1 MSNNRQIQESPR
13 TARALKMRAVRL
25 TYRPDGQ
32 LSKQELAT
40 VSSQSD
46 ADWSLFAPAPDGRHQ
61 L

>member
-1 MSNNRQIQESPR
+1 
-13 TARALKMRAVRL
+13 MRAIRL